1 MKRMKTN
8 SKVVVIG
15 LGRFGSSLAKAMARQ
30 CEVLAIDSDIQ
41 RVNAISDDVH
51 LARCLDARN
60 LDALSAVVSPAFGTA
75 VVSIARELEASILC
89 TLHLK
94 HIGVPSIMAKAH
106 NDDHAEILRAV
117 GATSIVS
124 PEQEHA
130 ERVAMRLLHPNL
142 LDYLPVSRDY
152 RITEVTAPARFHDKT
167 LVDLNV
173 RQNFGVFIMAVKR
186 GESQF
191 LFLPGPKFVVQ
202 PNDVLVVIGKEE
214 AIMGIAEA

>member
-1 MKRMKTN
+1 MKRNKN
-8 SKVVVIG
+8 SRIAVIG

-30 CEVLAIDSDIQ
+30 CDVLAIDSDIQ
-41 RVNAISDDVH
+41 RVNAISDDVQ

-60 LDALSAVVSPAFGTA
+60 LEALSAVISPAFGTV

-94 HIGVPSIMAKAH
+94 HIGVPNIMAKAH

-152 RITEVTAPARFHDKT
+152 RVTEVTAPARFHEKT
-167 LVDLNV
+167 LVQLNV
-173 RQNFGVFIMAVKR
+173 RQSFGVFIMAVKR
-186 GESQF
+186 GESEF

-202 PNDVLVVIGKEE
+202 PNDVLVVIGKED
-214 AIMGIAEA
+214 AIVGLAEA

>member
-1 MKRMKTN
+1 MKRNKN
-8 SKVVVIG
+8 SRIAVIG

-30 CEVLAIDSDIQ
+30 CDVLAIDSDIQ

-60 LDALSAVVSPAFGTA
+60 LEALSAVISPAFGTV

-94 HIGVPSIMAKAH
+94 HIGVTNIMAKAH

-152 RITEVTAPARFHDKT
+152 RVTEVTAPARFYDNT
-167 LVDLNV
+167 LVQLNV
-173 RQNFGVFIMAVKR
+173 RQSFGVFIMAVKR
-186 GESQF
+186 GDSEF
-191 LFLPGPKFVVQ
+191 LFLPGPEFVVQ
-202 PNDVLVVIGKEE
+202 PNDVLVVIGKED
-214 AIMGIAEA
+214 AIIGIAEA